1 MTRDI
6 RVAVANASRAARS
19 GAERDRTVELKKVRS
34 ASVELNGIGGDT
46 DAASDGSFLAAKR
59 LRVAPPTRRS
69 CPDPEI
75 RRLDR

>member
-1 MTRDI
+1 
-6 RVAVANASRAARS
+6 
-19 GAERDRTVELKKVRS
+19 
-34 ASVELNGIGGDT
+34 VELNGIGGDT
-46 DAASDGSFLAAKR
+46 DAASDGSFHAAKR